1 MRVKAIAL
9 AVLLSVAVVAAPA
22 ASAPSPVL
30 VAVHQ
35 TGGFVGV
42 DRNVVVRRSGAVTA
56 ENVHVSTLSRARLTA
71 LRAALEAARWRTL
84 KSRYAPKVHVAD
96 GFQYAIAYGG
106 RTIRIDQG
114 ATLPPRLARPFVL
127 LQRVAGLRS

>member
-1 MRVKAIAL
+1 MVL
-9 AVLLSVAVVAAPA
+9 AVLLALAVGPQA

-30 VAVHQ
+30 VSFRQ

-42 DRNVVVRRSGAVTA
+42 ERSVVVRKSGAVTA
-56 ENVHVSTLSRARLTA
+56 ENVRVSTLSRARVTA
-71 LRAALEAARWRTL
+71 LRNALEAARWRTL
-84 KSRYAPKVHVAD
+84 KSRYAKVHVAD
-96 GFQYAIAYGG
+96 GFLYAITYGG

-127 LQRVAGLRS
+127 LQRIAGLRS

>member
-1 MRVKAIAL
+1 MLAALFAL
-9 AVLLSVAVVAAPA
+9 AVVAPQA

-30 VAVHQ
+30 VSFRQ

-42 DRNVVVRRSGAVTA
+42 ERSVTVRRSGAVTA
-56 ENVHVSTLSRARLTA
+56 KNVHVSTLSHARFTA
-71 LRAALEAARWRTL
+71 LRDALEAARWKTL
-84 KSRYAPKVHVAD
+84 KSSYAPEVHVAD
-96 GFQYAIAYGG
+96 GFLYAITYGG

-127 LQRVAGLRS
+127 LQRIAGLRS

>member
-1 MRVKAIAL
+1 MVAVLLAL
-9 AVLLSVAVVAAPA
+9 AVAAQA

-30 VAVHQ
+30 VSFRQ

-42 DRNVVVRRSGAVTA
+42 ERTVVVRRSGAVTA
-56 ENVHVSTLSRARLTA
+56 ENVRVSTLSRARVRA
-71 LRAALEAARWRTL
+71 LRDALEQARWRSL

-96 GFQYAIAYGG
+96 GFQYAITYGG

-127 LQRVAGLRS
+127 LERLARVRS

>member
-1 MRVKAIAL
+1 MVLAALLTL
-9 AVLLSVAVVAAPA
+9 AVAPQA

-30 VAVHQ
+30 VSFRQ

-42 DRNVVVRRSGAVTA
+42 ERSVTVRRSGAVTG
-56 ENVHVSTLSRARLTA
+56 ENVHVSTLSHARLTA
-71 LRAALEAARWRTL
+71 LRDALEAARWKTL
-84 KSRYAPKVHVAD
+84 KSSYAPEVHVAD
-96 GFQYAIAYGG
+96 GFLYAITYGG

-127 LQRVAGLRS
+127 LQQIAGLRS

>member
-1 MRVKAIAL
+1 VKAIVLAALLTL
-9 AVLLSVAVVAAPA
+9 AVAPQA

-30 VAVHQ
+30 VSFRQ

-42 DRNVVVRRSGAVTA
+42 ERSVTVRRSGAVTA
-56 ENVHVSTLSRARLTA
+56 KNVHVSTLSHARLTA
-71 LRAALEAARWRTL
+71 LRDALEAARWKTL
-84 KSRYAPKVHVAD
+84 KSSYAPEVHVAD
-96 GFQYAIAYGG
+96 GFLYAITYGG

-127 LQRVAGLRS
+127 LQRIAGLRS